1 MASSDGLA
9 RRLRL
14 PVLGVLLVY
23 AYGVIGYLLFGFGW
37 VDAVTQTALALTTV
51 GFTIRVPLSDG
62 EKLFTA
68 SLALA
73 GVTVFLILLAV
84 LGAGLVEGRYLQAGR
99 RRRMQSRIDRMR
111 DHYIVCAYGRVGQTV
126 ARELESEG
134 VPFVV
139 IEQREDLEDLM
150 RYEDVTYLV
159 GSPSSESVLRLA
171 GVDHARGL
179 VCAVDSDTEN
189 VYIALT
195 ARSLNPDIFIVA
207 RAGKPESP
215 ARLLR
220 AGANRVISPYV
231 TSGRH
236 MAVLAVHP
244 EVTDYLDLE
253 GSSGG
258 VRVEQLVVEPSS
270 PLVGLTLREAC
281 GDAVPMLLLR
291 STGERVPNPSPDERL
306 REGDLVIVFGENAP
320 ADSPGRRE
328 PLGRRA

>member
-14 PVLGVLLVY
+14 PVLGVVLVY
-23 AYGVIGYLLFGFGW
+23 AYGVVGYLLFGFGW

-51 GFTIRVPLSDG
+51 GFSIQVPLSDG
-62 EKLFTA
+62 AKLFTA

-73 GVTVFLILLAV
+73 GVSLFLILLAV
-84 LGAGLVEGRYLQAGR
+84 LGAGLVEGNYLQVGR
-99 RRRMQSRIDRMR
+99 RRRMQSRIERMR
-111 DHYIVCAYGRVGQTV
+111 DHYTV

-171 GVDHARGL
+171 GVERARGL

-195 ARSLNPDIFIVA
+195 ARALNPDIFIVA

-215 ARLLR
+215 DRLLR

-253 GSSGG
+253 GTTGG
-258 VRVEQLVVEPSS
+258 VRLEQLAIEPSS
-270 PLVGLTLREAC
+270 PLVGRTLGEAC

-291 STGERVPNPSPDERL
+291 SGGERIPNPAVDERV
-306 REGDLVIVFGENAP
+306 REGDLVIVFGESAQP
-320 ADSPGRRE
+320 RAGRPE
-328 PLGRRA
+328 SLGRRA

>member
-14 PVLGVLLVY
+14 PVLGMVLVY

-51 GFTIRVPLSDG
+51 GFSIQVPLSDG

-73 GVTVFLILLAV
+73 GVSVFLVMLAV
-84 LGAGLVEGRYLQAGR
+84 LGAGLVEGKYLQAGR

-111 DHYIVCAYGRVGQTV
+111 NHYIVCAYGRVGQTV

-139 IEQREDLEDLM
+139 IEQRDDLEDLM
-150 RYEDVTYLV
+150 RYDDVAHLM
-159 GSPSSESVLRLA
+159 GSPSTESVLRLA
-171 GVDHARGL
+171 GVERARGL

-253 GSSGG
+253 GATGG
-258 VRVEQLVVEPSS
+258 VRLEQLVIEPSS
-270 PLVGLTLREAC
+270 PLVGLTLAEAC
-281 GDAVPMLLLR
+281 GTAVPMLLLR
-291 STGERVPNPSPDERL
+291 STGERVPNPAPGERV

-320 ADSPGRRE
+320 AGAGRSE